1 MSARILFLLLF
12 PWNVNAGDLAKALES
27 LPKQSAPFDCTSI
40 DDAIPPGGH
49 FQGIQLAAI
58 QGVPH
63 AILSGSSD
71 EESYLMLVRL
81 DDKRRAVSATRKTL
95 LPKPYKHAGGI
106 QIAGRF
112 LAVGIEDNEKKDT
125 SIVWILDIDQLKEET
140 IKPFIEIKREG
151 PVKRSTAGAVGLAKM
166 GEKHLLAVGSWDSA
180 TIDFYESNNR
190 PLEADD
196 CHGAIQLIGFAN
208 TGGKNHADVFLVDL
222 STHRLVKKTS
232 HVFKCQDTSF
242 QSGAGMHGHTKVISC
257 AGREWAIE
265 GFGK

>member
-1 MSARILFLLLF
+1 
-12 PWNVNAGDLAKALES
+12 
-27 LPKQSAPFDCTSI
+27 
-40 DDAIPPGGH
+40 
-49 FQGIQLAAI
+49 
-58 QGVPH
+58 
-63 AILSGSSD
+63 ILSGSSD

-196 CHGAIQLIGFAN
+196 CQFTLVHSWDAADADRSKWFDPKLPSYQNINLIVDDHGAIQLIGFAN